1 MTPRSA
7 KSSSRSRFWPRIAGV
22 TVIAALVFL
31 AWEAVTWP
39 DVSALAARAPASTA
53 FIDRYRTQER
63 EAGRPGRV
71 QWTWV
76 PYGRIS
82 TSLKRAVVVAEDA
95 GFFGHRGFATAEIRE
110 AIDKAVK
117 EFGLPRGASTITQQL
132 AKNQWLSPSRNPVR
146 KAKEALLTWQLERAL
161 SKRRILELYLN
172 VVEFGPG
179 VYGAE
184 AASRRYF
191 AKSAAE
197 LTDEEAAE
205 LAAGLP
211 RPSVWHPGVR
221 TAAYRRY
228 VDDIRRRMERIAL
241 PVRQLQ

>member
-7 KSSSRSRFWPRIAGV
+7 KSSSRSRFWPRVAGV
-22 TVIAALVFL
+22 TLMVALIFL
-31 AWEAVTWP
+31 AWEAVRWP
-39 DVSALAARAPASTA
+39 NVAALATRAPASTA
-53 FIDRYRTQER
+53 FIDRYRAVER
-63 EAGRPGRV
+63 EAGRSGRV

-76 PYGRIS
+76 PYGRMAA
-82 TSLKRAVVVAEDA
+82 SLKHAVVVAEDA
-95 GFFGHRGFATAEIRE
+95 SFFSHRGFATAEIRE

-132 AKNQWLSPSRNPVR
+132 AKNLWLSPSRNPVR
-146 KAKEALLTWQLERAL
+146 KAKEAMLTWQLERAL

-179 VYGAE
+179 IYGAE

-191 AKSAAE
+191 GKPVAE
-197 LTDEEAAE
+197 LTAEEAAE

-211 RPSVWHPGVR
+211 RPSMWHPGVSTR
-221 TAAYRRY
+221 AYRRY
-228 VDDIRRRMERIAL
+228 VEDIRRRMERI
-241 PVRQLQ
+241 PIPSRHLQ

>member
-7 KSSSRSRFWPRIAGV
+7 TSSSRSRFWPRVVGV
-22 TVIAALVFL
+22 GVIMALAYL
-31 AWEAVTWP
+31 AWEAVRWP
-39 DVSALAARAPASTA
+39 NVAALATRPPASTA
-53 FIDRYRTQER
+53 FIERYRALER
-63 EAGRPGRV
+63 QAGRSGRV

-76 PYGRIS
+76 PYGRIAIP
-82 TSLKRAVVVAEDA
+82 LKRAVVVAEDA
-95 GFFGHRGFATAEIRE
+95 SFFSHRGFATAEIRE
-110 AIDKAVK
+110 AIDKAVR

-132 AKNQWLSPSRNPVR
+132 AKNIWLSPSRNPLR
-146 KAKEALLTWQLERAL
+146 KAKEAMLTWQLERAL
-161 SKRRILELYLN
+161 SKRRILEIYLN

-191 AKSAAE
+191 GKPAAE
-197 LTDEEAAE
+197 LTDEEAAL

-211 RPSVWHPGVR
+211 RPSIWHPGVGTR
-221 TAAYRRY
+221 AYRRY

-241 PVRQLQ
+241 PVKQLE

>member
-7 KSSSRSRFWPRIAGV
+7 TSSSRSRFWPRVVGV
-22 TVIAALVFL
+22 GVIVALAYL
-31 AWEAVTWP
+31 AWEAVRWP
-39 DVSALAARAPASTA
+39 NVAALATRPPASTA
-53 FIDRYRTQER
+53 FIERYRALER
-63 EAGRPGRV
+63 EAGRSGRV

-76 PYGRIS
+76 PYGRIAIP
-82 TSLKRAVVVAEDA
+82 LKRAVVVAEDA
-95 GFFGHRGFATAEIRE
+95 SFFSHRGFATAEIRE
-110 AIDKAVK
+110 AIDKAVR

-132 AKNQWLSPSRNPVR
+132 AKNIWLSPSRNPLR
-146 KAKEALLTWQLERAL
+146 KAKEAMLTWQLERAL
-161 SKRRILELYLN
+161 SKRRILEIYLN

-191 AKSAAE
+191 GKPAAE
-197 LTDEEAAE
+197 LTDEEAAL

-211 RPSVWHPGVR
+211 RPSIWHPGVGTR
-221 TAAYRRY
+221 AYRRY

-241 PVRQLQ
+241 PVKQLE